1 MSGGRFG
8 LIGRKLGHSFSPL
21 IHGKLGNYSYDLIE
35 LEPEELTAFLQGDS
49 FTGLNVTIPY
59 KKDAMLACDK
69 LSPAAQRIGCVN
81 TIVRCKDGG
90 LYGHNTD
97 YDGLKWLIL
106 SAGLQVKGKKVLI
119 LGSGGASLTARA
131 VAADLGAG
139 EVIVIS
145 RSGPDNYENLARH
158 EDAGLI
164 INTTPVGMYPNTGKS
179 PVDLALFPVLS
190 GVCDL
195 IYNPAKTQLILD
207 AERRGIPCAGG
218 LGMLVAQAKAA
229 SELFQGKKL
238 PDELVPEITAQIR
251 RQTENILLIG
261 MPGCGKS
268 TVGKLLAKRLGRPFV
283 DADEEIVSRAG
294 KNIPEIF
301 AESGEAGFRD
311 LEHRV
316 MEDLCKQSGLVI
328 AAGGGAVTIPANH
341 DPMRQNSRLVF
352 LRRDLSKLPSAG
364 RPISQSRRIE
374 DIYRER
380 LPLYT
385 ALADWTLDNE
395 GNVEDTVSEIERMW
409 LA

>member
-69 LSPAAQRIGCVN
+69 LSTAAQRIGCVN

-179 PVDLALFPVLS
+179 PVDLALFPALS

-301 AESGEAGFRD
+301 AESGEAGFRA
-311 LEHRV
+311 LEHQV
-316 MEDLCKQSGLVI
+316 MEDLCRKSGLVI